1 MSPGTTP
8 NAAAISTNSI
18 TSIRRSPFSYL
29 ATKDCGLPKAF
40 ATSACVIPFALRASA
55 SRDWRRSCR
64 GVRKDFGIR
73 NEAPLK
79 KRSRSGN
86 PELGL
91 SQFGMLADIRAE
103 GERAVRVKL
112 ELDPDVDDE
121 APDGPDITVYD
132 EAHFVTYLRLLDAE
146 RDGADWTEVARIVL
160 QRDPACE
167 EARTR
172 RCFESHLARAHWM
185 TKRGYRRL
193 LEQSVEQARRS
204 RS

>member
-1 MSPGTTP
+1 MG
-8 NAAAISTNSI
+8 
-18 TSIRRSPFSYL
+18 
-29 ATKDCGLPKAF
+29 K
-40 ATSACVIPFALRASA
+40 
-55 SRDWRRSCR
+55 
-64 GVRKDFGIR
+64 
-73 NEAPLK
+73 
-79 KRSRSGN
+79 
-86 PELGL
+86 
-91 SQFGMLADIRAE
+91 E
-103 GERAVRVKL
+103 GAVRVKL

-160 QRDPACE
+160 HRDPARE

-172 RCFESHLARAHWM
+172 RCFESHLARAQWM

-193 LEQSVEQARRS
+193 LEQSVERARRS